1 MGELAASQE
10 DVDLLIA
17 WEDLRGRHLVL
28 IEAKG
33 FTGWSNAQMNRTTA
47 RLGAIFTEELRHQ
60 FDVHLFL
67 AGPSPAKGL
76 NVDDWPD
83 WTQPGAHTLSLY
95 QRSRYALRRTTL

>member
-33 FTGWSNAQMNRTTA
+33 
-47 RLGAIFTEELRHQ
+47 LFTEELRHQ